1 MRTISTEQLW
11 DRLAAKGLVIGEK
24 PPRADH
30 HSPWFVRVMLGF
42 AGWLG
47 AVFLLGFVGVSLQFI
62 IDSNTAS
69 LFTGAAACA
78 AAAFIFHASRGKDFA
93 VQFGLAVSLA
103 GQALFIWGLWKIFNG
118 ESAGVRYLAIA
129 VFEALLAAFII
140 NTIHRVA
147 STLAA
152 AVSFSFALLSFHTP
166 HIAPALITAGFA
178 VVWLNEPAWSAR
190 GSLVRPVGY
199 GLVLAA
205 MCINGTLLIGDGP
218 LWLGHRVN
226 NNSGFVMFSYW
237 AGILLN
243 GAVFLFVVSRLLGRE
258 GLRFDSRLAQVAL
271 VAALAITL
279 SSFKAPGIITG
290 LVIVLLGY
298 ANGNRVL
305 TGLGI
310 FALIAY
316 LSHYYYQLETTLL
329 IKSAALVATGMV
341 LLVARFV
348 LSRVLPDKAE
358 EGGGNHA

>member
-1 MRTISTEQLW
+1 MRTNSTERLW
-11 DRLAAKGLVIGEK
+11 DRLAAKGLVIGEN
-24 PPRADH
+24 PPRADQ

-47 AVFLLGFVGVSLQFI
+47 AFFLLGFVGVSLQFI
-62 IDSNTAS
+62 IESNTAS

-78 AAAFIFHASRGKDFA
+78 AAAFIFNISRGKDFA

-103 GQALFIWGLWKIFNG
+103 GQALFIWGLWKIFR

-129 VFEALLAAFII
+129 VFEALLVAFII

-152 AVSFSFALLSFHTP
+152 AVSFSFALSLFHTP
-166 HIAPALITAGFA
+166 HLAPALITAGFA
-178 VVWLNEPAWSAR
+178 VVWLNEQGWSAR
-190 GSLVRPVGY
+190 GSLARPVGY

-205 MCINGTLLIGDGP
+205 MCINGTLLIGDWP

-243 GAVFLFVVSRLLGRE
+243 SAVFLFVVSRLFGRE
-258 GLRFDSRLAQVAL
+258 GIRFDSRLAQVAL

-279 SSFKAPGIITG
+279 SSFKAPGIIAG

-329 IKSAALVATGMV
+329 IKSAVLVATGMV

-358 EGGGNHA
+358 EGGNHA